1 MNPYAAPG
9 TQPREAGSAGVD
21 AERDIAEAS
30 PPRIARI
37 AGAAVALAG
46 VLVFLTG
53 AQTLAVVSIRG
64 PLGLLPWALA
74 VLGAGELALAAMVF
88 RARAPGVVAAIA
100 ASFLLVMVSG
110 VWLVMSLSHG
120 LFQLYAFGAPVAS
133 LGGAVMA
140 LIALGPSQRA
150 SAARA
155 RLKQQGMDLG
165 I

>member
-9 TQPREAGSAGVD
+9 TQPRSPLED

-30 PPRIARI
+30 PPTIARV
-37 AGAAVALAG
+37 AGGAVGLAG

-64 PLGLLPWALA
+64 ALGLAPWALVVIGA
-74 VLGAGELALAAMVF
+74 AELVLATLVF
-88 RARAPGVVAAIA
+88 RARAWSVVAAAAVSFVLMMA
-100 ASFLLVMVSG
+100 ASG
-110 VWLVMSLSHG
+110 WLVVSLSHG
-120 LFQLYAFGAPVAS
+120 LFQLYGFAGPVVS
-133 LGGAVMA
+133 LGAAVMA
-140 LIALGPSQRA
+140 LLAMGPCQRA

>member
-9 TQPREAGSAGVD
+9 TQPRDAGAD

-30 PPRIARI
+30 PPRIARV

-64 PLGLLPWALA
+64 ALGLVPWALA
-74 VLGAGELALAAMVF
+74 ALGALELVLASLVF
-88 RARAPGVVAAIA
+88 RARSWGVVAAVA
-100 ASFLLVMVSG
+100 ASFVLMMASG
-110 VWLVMSLSHG
+110 VWLIVSLSHG
-120 LFQLYAFGAPVAS
+120 LFQLYAFGAPLAS
-133 LGGAVMA
+133 LGAAVMA
-140 LIALGPSQRA
+140 LLAMGPAQRA

-155 RLKQQGMDLG
+155 RLKLQGMDLG

>member
-9 TQPREAGSAGVD
+9 TQPRDAGAD
-21 AERDIAEAS
+21 AERDIVEAS

-64 PLGLLPWALA
+64 ALGLLPWALA
-74 VLGAGELALAAMVF
+74 VLGAGELVLASLVF
-88 RARAPGVVAAIA
+88 RARAWSVVAAVA
-100 ASFLLVMVSG
+100 ASFVLMMAAG
-110 VWLVMSLSHG
+110 VWLIVSLSHG
-120 LFQLYAFGAPVAS
+120 LFQLYAFGAPFAS
-133 LGGAVMA
+133 LGAAVMA
-140 LIALGPSQRA
+140 LLAMGPSQRA

>member
-9 TQPREAGSAGVD
+9 TQPRDAGAD
-21 AERDIAEAS
+21 AERDIVEAS

-64 PLGLLPWALA
+64 ALGLVPWALA
-74 VLGAGELALAAMVF
+74 VLGAGELVLASLVF
-88 RARAPGVVAAIA
+88 RARAWGVVAAVA
-100 ASFLLVMVSG
+100 ASFVLMMAAG
-110 VWLVMSLSHG
+110 VWLIVSLSHG
-120 LFQLYAFGAPVAS
+120 LFQLYAFGAPFAS
-133 LGGAVMA
+133 LGAAVMA
-140 LIALGPSQRA
+140 LLAMGPSQRA

-155 RLKQQGMDLG
+155 RLKLQGMDLG